1 MENSSKALLM
11 AGGILTALLVVGAL
25 VLMWT
30 NISKFQAGNTEGAKE
45 QQIIQFNQ
53 EFETYN
59 RDKVLGADILSI
71 VNKIE
76 SYNER
81 NDEVFNSK
89 VQYEPIE
96 VKVNF
101 GNQLGAFTGTVILTN
116 DSTPVKQMIDNY
128 TNLEGTY
135 SREFMRKLSANL
147 TRLETKLD
155 DEGKPHTDHNFSE
168 AIKELFGRT
177 GVNISNTKATL
188 EKYNEYSTMKGAKFK
203 CVNTSYNQETG
214 QINKLEFSFESK

>member
-30 NISKFQAGNTEGAKE
+30 NISRFQAVDTEGAKE

-76 SYNER
+76 SYNVR
-81 NDEVFNSK
+81 NDDVFNSK
-89 VQYEPIE
+89 VQYEPIK
-96 VKVNF
+96 VKVDF
-101 GNQLGAFTGTVILTN
+101 GSQLGYFTGTVELTN
-116 DSTPVKQMIDNY
+116 NSSTVKQMINRY
-128 TNLEGTY
+128 TDLEGKY

-155 DEGKPHTDHNFSE
+155 DEGLSYTVDNFE
-168 AIKELFGRT
+168 WAIEQLFGRKY
-177 GVNISNTKATL
+177 VKIPDTKTTL
-188 EKYNEYSTMKGAKFK
+188 ERYNEYSTMKGAKFK

-214 QINKLEFSFESK
+214 QINELEFSFESK